1 MTNWATDRLNAL
13 VRGDVIL
20 PPVTRTLR
28 LGALD
33 SWGPG
38 WIKKTWSPD
47 PDVLNVDGSLFGGY
61 VAALADQVLT
71 FAAMTRVPDSMV
83 FRTINLSVTF
93 LRVGKAEPLRIEAKV
108 TSQTRQII
116 STRAEFL
123 RPDGALIA
131 EASAQ
136 QFLQEAVQNSN

>member
-1 MTNWATDRLNAL
+1 MSMARCLVGMSRL
-13 VRGDVIL
+13 
-20 PPVTRTLR
+20 
-28 LGALD
+28 
-33 SWGPG
+33 W
-38 WIKKTWSPD
+38 
-47 PDVLNVDGSLFGGY
+47 
-61 VAALADQVLT
+61 
-71 FAAMTRVPDSMV
+71 
-83 FRTINLSVTF
+83 
-93 LRVGKAEPLRIEAKV
+93 RVGKAEPLKIEAKV